1 MKTSIHQLLCS
12 SVLAMASQDSK
23 LTVNF
28 GKESL
33 KRLHAVSI
41 IMNINRISVPVKNLI
56 KKRDVEQFAVPEKGV
71 PFARI
76 QSHRA

>member
-1 MKTSIHQLLCS
+1 
-12 SVLAMASQDSK
+12 MASQDSK
-23 LTVNF
+23 LTVNL

-33 KRLHAVSI
+33 KRRLHAVSI